1 MAEVLFYLLCARTFS
16 LRWEETCLILRTPVF
31 YFLLKL
37 FYPKWHYRQNT
48 VIKLLWIPQHKLSML
63 LLLLWCPGILV
74 MALSFTKR
82 HRHRAMKWDLFLQIA
97 NKKGCLCSWPN
108 VLEWNI
114 LGGSIFPPT
123 LPPLTVL
130 WTFPTDSTV
139 SDSPGYSIEPTL
151 SLRVNPKKGVKNKL
165 SKLKGGS
172 LISLRICGMLSGEES
187 VVAQQSWLI
196 L

>member
-16 LRWEETCLILRTPVF
+16 LRWEEACLILRTPVF

-97 NKKGCLCSWPN
+97 NKKRCLCSWPN
-108 VLEWNI
+108 VLERNI
-114 LGGSIFPPT
+114 LGGSFFST
-123 LPPLTVL
+123 NASTAHSLVDLPNRQ
-130 WTFPTDSTV
+130 
-139 SDSPGYSIEPTL
+139 YSIKQPWL
-151 SLRVNPKKGVKNKL
+151 QHRANSFSRSKPKKG
-165 SKLKGGS
+165 G
-172 LISLRICGMLSGEES
+172 
-187 VVAQQSWLI
+187 
-196 L
+196 